1 MPIAIDRTSARDLGP
16 QLDDALEIVCNE
28 FEGLD
33 SHRQYHNSFARVL
46 KPDPLGRVLMMG
58 TDQRDLFVPL
68 MRRAVEKYV
77 PAGGQ
82 IFDFG
87 AGDGQTFAYVAD
99 AVPQGTTVSI
109 EEPNPAYLAAYQA
122 FLERQVHL
130 RPGIAL
136 AAGIDDFEEEARRG
150 GVDLPEDVDLALGLH
165 MIYFA
170 GDVPDTLHTILRLV
184 KPGGALFNVV
194 TDEATA
200 YCGSVL
206 RTFIDAGGD
215 TGDNDAYLAAID
227 ERRRLLA
234 PVNEGGAGLAD
245 EIRDRGIDIEIE
257 SVRQPSR
264 MYGHTLADLLAISNI
279 STLANVPGT
288 AKFES
293 AARTLRDRPEEIGL
307 RIETDGPRAGMWS
320 VVQPQWVSEVRRL

>member
-1 MPIAIDRTSARDLGP
+1 MAIAIDRTSARDLSP

-28 FEGLD
+28 FDGLD

-68 MRRAVEKYV
+68 MRRAVERYV
-77 PAGGQ
+77 PAEGQ

-99 AVPQGTTVSI
+99 AVPSGTTVSI
-109 EEPNPAYLAAYQA
+109 EEPNPAYLTAYQA
-122 FLERQVHL
+122 FLDRQPNL
-130 RPGIAL
+130 RLGIAL
-136 AAGIDDFEEEARRG
+136 SAGIDDFEDEARRT
-150 GVDLPEDVDLALGLH
+150 GVELPAGVDLALGLH

-170 GDVPDTLHTILRLV
+170 GDVRDTLHAILRRV

-215 TGDNDAYLAAID
+215 TGDTDGYLAAIE

-234 PVNEGGAGLAD
+234 PADEGGAGLAD
-245 EIRDRGIDIEIE
+245 AIRERGIDVELT

-264 MYGHTLADLLAISNI
+264 MYGHSLADLIAISNI
-279 STLANVPGT
+279 SVLANVPGT

-293 AARTLRDRPEEIGL
+293 AAKTLLDRPEEIGL
-307 RIETDGPRAGMWS
+307 RIETGGPRVGMWS